1 LNIAKRGWVNLA
13 MGEYDN
19 FLEAEYYMTTDDRLR
34 FKLSWRSFVQEFG
47 LNVGVIVLILFHMEW
62 SGYMK
67 VASHCC
73 LLVILGR
80 SQVTSIYVWSSSGC

>member
-1 LNIAKRGWVNLA
+1 MLQIKHCKKGLGESYN
-13 MGEYDN
+13 GEYDN

-47 LNVGVIVLILFHMEW
+47 LNVGVIVLILFRMEW

-67 VASHCC
+67 
-73 LLVILGR
+73 
-80 SQVTSIYVWSSSGC
+80 IYFDVL